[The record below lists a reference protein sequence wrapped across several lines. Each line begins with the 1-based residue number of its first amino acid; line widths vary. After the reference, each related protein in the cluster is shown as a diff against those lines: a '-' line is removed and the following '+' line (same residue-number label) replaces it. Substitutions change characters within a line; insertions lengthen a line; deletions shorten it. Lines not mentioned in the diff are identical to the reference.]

1 MSNASPLLAAMS
13 AERWAMNRAHLAQLR
28 DRAAAYPEDAPLDKL
43 LAVGAT
49 GRATGA
55 NYRVVEGVAIIDVVG
70 TILKEVPWV
79 YEMSGCDATGTL
91 DVSDALD
98 KALTDKNVDSIIL
111 YVDSPGGT
119 VDGVQELAD
128 DVWAA
133 RMAKPIHAIVSDL
146 CASAAYWIASQ
157 CSTIAANRSAYVGSI
172 GCYMQIVE
180 TYRAWEAEGIHWR
193 LIKSGTDKG
202 AGADGTVVSDEQMV
216 QYQEDV
222 DGLADLFIAAVARG
236 RGSTPERVA
245 ELATGRGWL
254 AGQTARGGPTA
265 LELGLIDLVENS
277 DASWRRVAETDTS
290 FAIPEDQEEPDM
302 GLFGR
307 KKAQAE
313 PVEPA
318 EAAEELKDEV
328 EEEEKPVSDEP
339 SDSPADEPKPAD
351 VPEPEPDEEPAPAED
366 EDAEPED
373 PAEAAVRSKARLY
386 LDALGAARAVQALA
400 DGTPIFE
407 ALVAVRAEQ
416 DARIEALEADL
427 AKAKARLADLHVDG
441 EPDPLSTKA
450 GDEEGTINPKHEAN
464 LGPNLGRTAS
474 AMRLPGKKD

>member
-49 GRATGA
+49 GRAAGA
-55 NYRVVEGVAIIDVVG
+55 NFRVVEGVAIIDVVG

-79 YEMSGCDATGTL
+79 YQMSGCDATGTL
-91 DVSDALD
+91 DVSAALEEALADDAVR
-98 KALTDKNVDSIIL
+98 AIIL

-119 VDGVQELAD
+119 IAGVQELAD
-128 DVWAA
+128 DVWTA

-157 CSTIAANRSAYVGSI
+157 CSTIAANRTANVGYI
-172 GCYMQIVE
+172 GVYMQIVE

-193 LIKSGTDKG
+193 LIKSGADKG
-202 AGADGTVVSDEQMV
+202 AGADGTVLSDEQMV
-216 QYQEDV
+216 QFQEDV

-277 DASWRRVAETDTS
+277 DASWRRIAETDTS

-313 PVEPA
+313 PVEPV
-318 EAAEELKDEV
+318 EADEELTEDVKKAEEPVPDEAP
-328 EEEEKPVSDEP
+328 EQ
-339 SDSPADEPKPAD
+339 PADETKPEA
-351 VPEPEPDEEPAPAED
+351 EPEPDEEPEP
-366 EDAEPED
+366 DAEPED

-407 ALVAVRAEQ
+407 ALIAVRAEQ

-450 GDEEGTINPKHEAN
+450 GDEELTIDPKHEAN

-474 AMRLPGKKD
+474 TMKLPGKRD